1 MALIPSST
9 PPPAPVGSAGDVM
22 RHNPAP
28 AGANALMRSIPQTRG
43 GSHRIDPAALEG
55 LPPAFVQALFEIA
68 ELVDI
73 DGDGTPDVAM
83 VPLNPTGARSSNAL
97 LAGLGGQANFN
108 ALATSGRFPGSIPGT
123 SR

>member
-1 MALIPSST
+1 MAPIPSST

-22 RHNPAP
+22 WHNPVP
-28 AGANALMRSIPQTRG
+28 TGANALMRSTPQTRG

-55 LPPAFVQALFEIA
+55 LPPEFVQALFEIA

-83 VPLNPTGARSSNAL
+83 VPLNQTGGNAL
-97 LAGLGGQANFN
+97 LRGFGGQGQ
-108 ALATSGRFPGSIPGT
+108 GRPGGTELSPPGHFPRSIPGA
-123 SR
+123 